1 MCACFCLNLNHLQ
14 LQTTHFHGHKE
25 KTKLSLFA
33 QTKSYLE
40 KVTYRRFCVTVCFNF
55 MKKKKYV
62 STSLATPNSQRS
74 SKSNCY
80 HGLQISS
87 IFMPGVGYLDSK
99 LKKKMTIMLG
109 IVHILNGRNTG
120 FIL

>member
-1 MCACFCLNLNHLQ
+1 M
-14 LQTTHFHGHKE
+14 K

-40 KVTYRRFCVTVCFNF
+40 KVSYRRFCVTVCFNF
-55 MKKKKYV
+55 MKKKKVCVYFSGNPKFPEV
-62 STSLATPNSQRS
+62 FKKHGYQTEVVLN
-74 SKSNCY
+74 
-80 HGLQISS
+80 GLQISS

-99 LKKKMTIMLG
+99 FKKKTMAIMLG
-109 IVHILNGRNTG
+109 IVHSLNGRNTG